1 MSRNWSRRGILS
13 ASGALT
19 LGALSG
25 CSSLRG
31 DSTPLTVRLAN
42 PSDRTYRVEL
52 EIFKSDAT
60 ALTEA
65 QILDESYTVEPT
77 DGFTRLTQIKNQPY
91 HVRARFNGQGLTS
104 PQYQY
109 EYYTS
114 CGSSENLTP
123 TLSVTLHPESEHDS
137 RFITFSQTECP

>member
-13 ASGALT
+13 ASGAIT

-31 DSTPLTVRLAN
+31 DSTPLKVRLGN

-52 EIFKSDAT
+52 KIFKSDAT

-65 QILDESYTVEPT
+65 RVLDESYKVEPT
-77 DGFTRLTQIKNQPY
+77 DGFTRLTQMKNRSY
-91 HVRARFNGQGLTS
+91 HVRARFNGMGLTS

-109 EYYTS
+109 EYYKT
-114 CGSSENLTP
+114 CGSSENLSP

-137 RFITFSQTECP
+137 RFITFNQAECP